1 MASKKKE
8 TAAAPTQPERDP
20 ILDKEVTL
28 TMTVENLNVI
38 LTLLGK
44 LPFEQSNQAIG
55 YLRDMAMRQLAEK
68 PADPPADK

>member
-8 TAAAPTQPERDP
+8 VAAPAQPERDP

-44 LPFEQSNQAIG
+44 LPFDQSNQAIG
-55 YLRDMAMRQLAEK
+55 YLRDMAMRQLAAKDPEK
-68 PADPPADK
+68 NPAE